1 MTTPDTTRDLS
12 PALSPAAR
20 RFLDAPRFAVVA
32 TLNPDGAVLQAA
44 IWYRVEGDT
53 IVFNSRVGRQWPRNL
68 ERDPRVSFIVV
79 DGEDYVEL
87 RGLVEIDPDPETGQA
102 VIADLARRYQPD
114 EKLAEADV
122 ASFLGHHRVTFRLR
136 PSRVFERLSGD

>member
-1 MTTPDTTRDLS
+1 MTVPDTTHDLS

-20 RFLDAPRFAVVA
+20 RFLDAPRYAVVA
-32 TLNPDGAVLQAA
+32 TLNPDGTALQAA
-44 IWYRVEGDT
+44 IWYRLDGDT
-53 IVFNSRVGRQWPRNL
+53 IVFNSRVGRKWPRNL
-68 ERDPRVSFIVV
+68 ERDRRVSIIVV
-79 DGEDYVEL
+79 DGQEYVEL
-87 RGLVEIDPDPETGQA
+87 RGRVEIDPDPELGQA

-136 PSRVFERLSGD
+136 PSRVFERLSGE